1 MRFSDRVSQLKLFL
15 KGEMMIRKFVIRT
28 ALFAVCATPLSAL
41 ADIVVIVHPSV
52 SVSGSQTEVANL
64 FMGKASALGGVAL
77 KPIDQ
82 ESGTET
88 RNTFYEKAAGKNPS
102 QLNAHW
108 SRIVFTGKGQPP
120 KAVGDDAA
128 VKEAVAKD
136 KSLIGYIDSDA
147 LDGSVKKVLVV
158 K

>member
-1 MRFSDRVSQLKLFL
+1 
-15 KGEMMIRKFVIRT
+15 MMIRK
-28 ALFAVCATPLSAL
+28 LFSRIAMLSVCSLPLAAF
-41 ADIVVIVHPSV
+41 ADVVVIVHPSV
-52 SVSGSQTEVANL
+52 SASGTQAEAADL
-64 FMGKASALGGVAL
+64 FLGKASALGGVTL
-77 KPIDQ
+77 TPVDQ
-82 ESGTET
+82 ESGSAS

-120 KAVGDDAA
+120 KAVGDDSQ

-136 KSLIGYIDSDA
+136 KSLIGYIDSSA
-147 LDGSVKKVLVV
+147 LDSSVKKIITV